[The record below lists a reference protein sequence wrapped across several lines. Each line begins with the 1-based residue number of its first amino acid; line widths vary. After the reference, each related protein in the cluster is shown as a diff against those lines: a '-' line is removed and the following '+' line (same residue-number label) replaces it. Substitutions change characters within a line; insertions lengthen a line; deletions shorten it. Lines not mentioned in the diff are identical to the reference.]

1 MIQVIRHGK
10 GPMGRV
16 VQQGQPIKYANNLI
30 VTPPLAPARAAEVE
44 PWMLE
49 TRPAPTKKKGKR
61 K

>member
-16 VQQGQPIKYANNLI
+16 VQQGQPIKYANNL
-30 VTPPLAPARAAEVE
+30 VPAQPAQPLAAN
-44 PWMLE
+44 
-49 TRPAPTKKKGKR
+49 KGRKR